1 MSAPAQA
8 LWAGLRHAPAPAY
21 NWLRDALIPGESALI
36 ESLWLFAWLT
46 FGPKFYFFLDRQSK
60 ITSPNW
66 SLLAIVFAIAAPAL
80 AGRWL
85 EFRFP
90 HQFNRRRW
98 LLTAA
103 VVVVFALFVKTQGV
117 PQRSIVD
124 WRWLVDVVFPW
135 IGVEPSKAM
144 DLLSVTWFGGI
155 LLVARG
161 VWLAT
166 SDIEEESA
174 TRWFLGG
181 LAAFLLLIGLMVFWQ
196 WELTLQLEIGALL
209 AAYFCIGLSWLGLIK
224 QQEIEERVY
233 GRALSRLRLSWLAL
247 FGAISLGIFGL
258 GVAVAA
264 MQGYIRGG
272 AGEVAQDSAPIAGG
286 IWHAIGVAQIA
297 FLHGI
302 FRFLAFIFHFLPA
315 SWLDLLT
322 QAAGDSSTSQDPN
335 PSQLDGPALPFP
347 PHIQETLI
355 GILLLIALY
364 FIIRRVRN
372 VRLATRDET
381 DQQSSLW
388 SWRLLV
394 SQLQDLS
401 PRRRARRPRPPRAN
415 RSASAPAPAVHPVRA
430 LYQDVLRWSR
440 DRNRARPA
448 AATPHEFAPE
458 LEHLLPQELAA
469 KLTSAYVNVRYAED
483 DLDRAE
489 ADKLRSA
496 WQSQRR

>member
-1 MSAPAQA
+1 MTDTPS
-8 LWAGLRHAPAPAY
+8 LWAHLRDSSTPAY

-85 EFRFP
+85 EFRYP
-90 HQFNRRRW
+90 REFNRRRW

-103 VVVVFALFVKTQGV
+103 VAVVFALFVKTQGV
-117 PQRSIVD
+117 PQRSILD

-135 IGVEPSKAM
+135 IGVEPSKSM
-144 DLLSVTWFGGI
+144 NLLSVTWFGGI

-166 SDIEEESA
+166 SEIDEESA

-196 WELTLQLEIGALL
+196 WELTLQVEIGALL

-233 GRALSRLRLSWLAL
+233 GRALSRLRVSWLAL
-247 FGAISLGIFGL
+247 FGAISLSIFGL

-264 MQGYIRGG
+264 IQGYIRGG

-286 IWHAIGVAQIA
+286 IWNAIGVAQVA
-297 FLHGI
+297 FLHAI
-302 FRFLAFIFHFLPA
+302 FRFLAFIFQFLPA
-315 SWLDLLT
+315 SWLDLLR
-322 QAAGDSSTSQDPN
+322 QASGDSTTTQDPN
-335 PSQLDGPALPFP
+335 PSQLGGPALPLP
-347 PHIQETLI
+347 PHIQETII
-355 GILLLIALY
+355 GILLLVALY
-364 FIIRRVRN
+364 FILRRIRY
-372 VRLATRDET
+372 VRLAARDET
-381 DQQSSLW
+381 DEQSSLW
-388 SWRLLV
+388 SWDLLL
-394 SQLQDLS
+394 SQIQDLS
-401 PRRRARRPRPPRAN
+401 PKRRTRRAGRARARRSP
-415 RSASAPAPAVHPVRA
+415 SAPAPAAHPVRA

-440 DRNRARPA
+440 DRNRAKA
-448 AATPHEFAPE
+448 ASATPHEFAPE

-469 KLTSAYVNVRYAED
+469 EITAAYVNVRYAEE
-483 DLDRAE
+483 DLDVSRAE
-489 ADKLRSA
+489 QLRSA
-496 WQSQRR
+496 WQAQRR